1 MTLEFSRVTLP
12 PLWTV
17 DQAKVHLRIT
27 GTAHDADIAQK
38 LATAQEAILAYLN
51 DAADPSWDTGSAT
64 AADLERV
71 AVGTV
76 ISSASH
82 LVRGDWHPGVTT
94 ESRMLFDGQTFAITG
109 VVNVE
114 LRGIE
119 MICGAVQVVT

>member
-1 MTLEFSRVTLP
+1 MARGDRRHLVTF
-12 PLWTV
+12 
-17 DQAKVHLRIT
+17 QAPTT
-27 GTAHDADIAQK
+27 GIDADGNYTQTWTD
-38 LATAQEAILAYLN
+38 LDPATWHVSIE
-51 DAADPSWDTGSAT
+51 PAT

-71 AVGTV
+71 AAGTV

-114 LRGIE
+114 LRGIA